1 MKEKDI
7 KNRHAH
13 IYRLRNLFGLEEMA
27 RIELQPQAFEP
38 GLVLT
43 PEATVVIANT
53 RVMQRETDDNIRH
66 ALKHRNMKR
75 HSEERTE
82 AGVGML
88 LKTLTRNWYDTGILL
103 DEFEATH
110 TESERERSRH
120 YAALVAGHY
129 ALKEAMDRINNQLN
143 KK

>member
-27 RIELQPQAFEP
+27 RIELHPQTFEP

-66 ALKHRNMKR
+66 ALRHR
-75 HSEERTE
+75 EYE
-82 AGVGML
+82 
-88 LKTLTRNWYDTGILL
+88 KTFGGKD
-103 DEFEATH
+103 
-110 TESERERSRH
+110 
-120 YAALVAGHY
+120 
-129 ALKEAMDRINNQLN
+129 
-143 KK
+143 

>member
-1 MKEKDI
+1 
-7 KNRHAH
+7 
-13 IYRLRNLFGLEEMA
+13 
-27 RIELQPQAFEP
+27 
-38 GLVLT
+38 
-43 PEATVVIANT
+43 
-53 RVMQRETDDNIRH
+53 
-66 ALKHRNMKR
+66 MKR
-75 HSEERTE
+75 HSEERTG

-110 TESERERSRH
+110 TESERERSRQ
-120 YAALVAGHY
+120 YAALVTGHY